1 MVIFHR
7 YVNVYQRVTNMEPI
21 LLTNIVNDF
30 GDSILERSASV
41 ILQSWSLVRPEK
53 MRGHPLKNACFPDPT
68 PMSES
73 PVFREFHTSWIKN
86 IVHTQRYHFG
96 PTFSSAFVVYTCIH
110 IMCNVV
116 YGIFLVYIACCILV
130 ILAQHI
136 KFPQNGPKMNR
147 LDTKPWLHLIWVP
160 TGRS

>member
-1 MVIFHR
+1 MVNQYCQWFWGFH
-7 YVNVYQRVTNMEPI
+7 I
-21 LLTNIVNDF
+21 
-30 GDSILERSASV
+30 GK
-41 ILQSWSLVRPEK
+41 VRKSDTVVMVLGSTWK

-86 IVHTQRYHFG
+86 IVRTQRYHFG

-136 KFPQNGPKMNR
+136 KFPQNGLKMNR

-160 TGRS
+160 TGRSWYVDLL